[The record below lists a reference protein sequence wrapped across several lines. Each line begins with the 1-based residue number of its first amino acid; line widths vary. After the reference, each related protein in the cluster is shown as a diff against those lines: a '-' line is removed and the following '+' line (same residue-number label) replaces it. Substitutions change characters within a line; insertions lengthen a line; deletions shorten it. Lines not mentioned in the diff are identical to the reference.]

1 MSRKRNKAVKDDL
14 TLQLELQMA
23 ELEKQERD
31 LVELPNR
38 LRAAKLESEMTMPPI
53 AELNDRERAKRHQQ
67 LIVTRGEVQNVVREH
82 NHSLIMLILL
92 LACTASL
99 AWWGIQLMR

>member
-1 MSRKRNKAVKDDL
+1 MTRKRTKAVKDDL

-23 ELEKQERD
+23 ELEEKKRE
-31 LVELPNR
+31 LEELPKR
-38 LRAAKLESEMTMPPI
+38 ILAAKLESEMTMPPM
-53 AELNDRERAKRHQQ
+53 EWLKDRKRAKDHEQA
-67 LIVTRGEVQNVVREH
+67 LVTRGEVQNVVREH

-99 AWWGIQLMR
+99 AWWGIQLIR